1 MSRSLSVLAIALAL
15 TTPAL
20 AQLPQG
26 GASASAKATAD
37 KKAAPPQASPPS
49 DLLISTSQLASQL
62 TDPAVVIL
70 HVGADRDSTFADGH
84 IRGARFIRYG
94 DFAVDGDAGVG
105 SELPPA
111 DQLKRVFEAA
121 GVSDT
126 SRVVI
131 YGSGAPVAAAR
142 AFFTLDAAGHPRVA
156 LLDGG
161 LAAWRAEKRPL
172 ETGAGATVT
181 RGTFT
186 PRINAARVADAAF
199 IQQKMSGSAM
209 ALLDIRPDPEYL
221 GTDGGMGGAHAPGH
235 IAGAQQMP
243 WNTLVGPDGRFLP
256 RVELEAKFKAAGVT
270 SGKPVVAY
278 CMVGMRASVAYFV
291 ARYLGHDA
299 KMYDGSIMDW
309 TQRKLP
315 TKTGR
320 P

>member
-1 MSRSLSVLAIALAL
+1 MV
-15 TTPAL
+15 
-20 AQLPQG
+20 
-26 GASASAKATAD
+26 
-37 KKAAPPQASPPS
+37 
-49 DLLISTSQLASQL
+49 
-62 TDPAVVIL
+62 
-70 HVGADRDSTFADGH
+70 TF
-84 IRGARFIRYG
+84 RGARFIRYG

-105 SELPPA
+105 SELPTV

-209 ALLDIRPDPEYL
+209 ALARHPARSRIPRHRRRHGWHARARPHRRRAADAVEYARRHR
-221 GTDGGMGGAHAPGH
+221 T
-235 IAGAQQMP
+235 
-243 WNTLVGPDGRFLP
+243 
-256 RVELEAKFKAAGVT
+256 AA
-270 SGKPVVAY
+270 SCPAWSSRQSSRR
-278 CMVGMRASVAYFV
+278 RA
-291 ARYLGHDA
+291 
-299 KMYDGSIMDW
+299 
-309 TQRKLP
+309 
-315 TKTGR
+315 
-320 P
+320 